1 MHSFAMF
8 FRRPKNSSAPMNTTR
23 HLDAYLSSHSLLHI
37 FRIFSPI
44 KPSIMANL
52 SPTSHHSLVAR
63 PTTTSTSLRNSLLV
77 LNKPLQQQQP
87 RLSKPKLSALL
98 RLRRHLVP
106 LPPVQQPLPR
116 LVTAAQ
122 IPAQILR
129 VKLFTQVLSRLT
141 KVLSIKAT
149 KSSSIHIVRQTI
161 PTTVRSATLQFLTA
175 LTSARCA
182 SLLNLLLARHHVR
195 LSIATLALS
204 SATKRP
210 IVCNF
215 PPPGWQRMLQSA
227 DFLGCPGPL
236 LLRMPFFYPV
246 CKN

>member
-1 MHSFAMF
+1 M
-8 FRRPKNSSAPMNTTR
+8 
-23 HLDAYLSSHSLLHI
+23 
-37 FRIFSPI
+37 
-44 KPSIMANL
+44 
-52 SPTSHHSLVAR
+52 
-63 PTTTSTSLRNSLLV
+63 
-77 LNKPLQQQQP
+77 
-87 RLSKPKLSALL
+87 SALL

-129 VKLFTQVLSRLT
+129 VKPFSPVLSRLT
-141 KVLSIKAT
+141 KVLSIRAT
-149 KSSSIHIVRQTI
+149 KSSSIIVRPIIQ
-161 PTTVRSATLQFLTA
+161 TTVRSATSQFLTA
-175 LTSARCA
+175 LTSARSA